1 VNQPWRDAPER
12 KQMTTKILA
21 VVGVLFL
28 LKFSPGFLVLI
39 FISGFIWRLCDAWAD
54 NTPTDGRNGGSQTAL
69 PQKDSEQ
76 RRAA

>member
-1 VNQPWRDAPER
+1 
-12 KQMTTKILA
+12 MTTKILA